1 MRLSAGPTMPE
12 AENLPPTDVTLEHF
26 RASLGPPLGLRRV
39 RQRGRV
45 IAAIGRWRHEG
56 RRVGLA
62 NVKATRLIF
71 SLNGGQLLQ
80 WHSGRDVASAI
91 ARCGSVSVAGHGI
104 DATLE
109 IHGRGDTLQILID
122 PVWLERSV
130 SAGGEPWTEV
140 ESAQRRLALCAQALV
155 ALTVSSDF
163 DMRAIVEAAAPLMM
177 KRRST
182 PPGHARGG
190 LAPATL
196 HRIRSLVER
205 QLEHEPDKIP
215 SVRHLADEASLS
227 LFHFIRAFKASE
239 GVTPHGWI
247 VARRLEKAVA
257 LLLDGQTPV
266 TDTAIF
272 AGYSSAAH
280 FIDGFRR
287 TLGVTPGQL
296 RSASLVD

>member
-1 MRLSAGPTMPE
+1 MPE
-12 AENLPPTDVTLEHF
+12 AQALLPTDVTLEHF
-26 RASLGPPLGLRRV
+26 RATLGPPLGLRRV

-45 IAAIGRWRHEG
+45 IAAVGRWRHEG
-56 RRVGLA
+56 RRIGLA
-62 NVKATRLIF
+62 NVKARRLIF
-71 SLNGGQLLQ
+71 SLNGGQVLQ
-80 WHSGRDVASAI
+80 WRSGRDVASAI

-130 SAGGEPWTEV
+130 SAEGEPRTEAK
-140 ESAQRRLALCAQALV
+140 SAQRRLALCAQALV
-155 ALTVSSDF
+155 ALTFSSDL
-163 DMRAIVEAAAPLMM
+163 DMRAIVEAAAPLMIQA
-177 KRRST
+177 RIT
-182 PPGHARGG
+182 PRGHARGG
-190 LAPATL
+190 LTPATL

-205 QLEHEPDKIP
+205 QLEHEPDRLP
-215 SVRHLADEASLS
+215 AVCHLADEASLS
-227 LFHFIRAFKASE
+227 LFHFIRAFKVSE
-239 GVTPHGWI
+239 GMTPHGWI

-257 LLLDGQTPV
+257 LLLDGQTSV

-296 RSASLVD
+296 RSASLAD

>member
-26 RASLGPPLGLRRV
+26 RASLGPPLGLTRI

-56 RRVGLA
+56 RRIELA

-71 SLNGGQLLQ
+71 SLSGGQPLQ
-80 WHSGRDVASAI
+80 WRSESGVASAI

-130 SAGGEPWTEV
+130 SAEREPWTEA

-163 DMRAIVEAAAPLMM
+163 DMRAIVKSAAPLMIQQ
-177 KRRST
+177 RST
-182 PPGHARGG
+182 PPDHARGG
-190 LAPATL
+190 LAPAAL

-205 QLEHEPDKIP
+205 QLEYEPDRIP

-227 LFHFIRAFKASE
+227 LFHFIRAFKMSE

-257 LLLDGQTPV
+257 LLVDGQTPV

-296 RSASLVD
+296 RSASLAD

>member
-1 MRLSAGPTMPE
+1 MLETQNLS
-12 AENLPPTDVTLEHF
+12 PTDMTLEHC
-26 RASLGPPLGLRRV
+26 RAALGPPLGLCRV

-45 IAAIGRWRHEG
+45 IAAIARWRHEG
-56 RRVGLA
+56 RRIGLA
-62 NVKATRLIF
+62 HVKATRLIF

-80 WHSGRDVASAI
+80 WRSERDVASAI

-109 IHGRGDTLQILID
+109 IHGCGDTMQILID
-122 PVWLERSV
+122 PLWLERSV
-130 SAGGEPWTEV
+130 SAEGEPWTEA

-155 ALTVSSDF
+155 ALTVSSEF
-163 DMRAIVEAAAPLMM
+163 DMRAIVEAAAPLMIQQ
-177 KRRST
+177 RAT
-182 PPGHARGG
+182 PPGHAQGG
-190 LAPATL
+190 LAPSTL

-205 QLEHEPDKIP
+205 QLEHEPDRIP
-215 SVRHLADEASLS
+215 SVRDLADQAGLS
-227 LFHFIRAFKASE
+227 LFHFIRAFKVSE

-296 RSASLVD
+296 RSASLAD

>member
-1 MRLSAGPTMPE
+1 MSSLQRTVLDAHD
-12 AENLPPTDVTLEHF
+12 LLPTDLTLEHF
-26 RASLGPPLGLRRV
+26 RASLGPPLGLCRL

-56 RRVGLA
+56 RRIGLA
-62 NVKATRLIF
+62 DVGATRLIF

-80 WHSGRDVASAI
+80 WRSGKDVASAV

-130 SAGGEPWTEV
+130 GAGGEPWTEAA
-140 ESAQRRLALCAQALV
+140 SAQRRLALCAQALV
-155 ALTVSSDF
+155 ALPVSSAF
-163 DMRAIVEAAAPLMM
+163 DMRAIVEAAAPLMIQQ
-177 KRRST
+177 RST
-182 PPGHARGG
+182 PPGQARGG
-190 LAPATL
+190 LAPSTL
-196 HRIRSLVER
+196 QRIRSLVER
-205 QLEHEPDKIP
+205 QLEHQPDRIT
-215 SVRHLADEASLS
+215 SVHHLADEAGLS
-227 LFHFIRAFKASE
+227 LFHFIRAFKVSE
-239 GVTPHGWI
+239 GVTPHVWI

-280 FIDGFRR
+280 FVDGFRR

-296 RSASLVD
+296 RSASMAD

>member
-1 MRLSAGPTMPE
+1 MPE
-12 AENLPPTDVTLEHF
+12 AENLVPTDVTLEHF
-26 RASLGPPLGLRRV
+26 RATLGPPLGLRRV

-56 RRVGLA
+56 RSVRLA

-140 ESAQRRLALCAQALV
+140 ESVQRRLALCAQALI

-280 FIDGFRR
+280 FRDGFRR